1 MHMDTE
7 AALPAPVD
15 DSSQDSTASLP
26 KEPEPAPAEPA
37 IEEAPAAPVVP
48 AAPEAEAPPPKEE
61 TKKETAPPAEAEP
74 APEKVPEE
82 LTSLGIIY
90 GDVGTSSFN
99 VSVTGDLEKLEYVQM
114 EHDSD
119 GWVLGQVADMQ
130 RKTDLSLEKAISISE
145 GEEVAIHEKVTAHI
159 DVVGYRDERGLLQ
172 VPRTPF
178 KAGQPVYKA
187 KDEVIRK
194 IIGLKEDTPTGAYVG
209 MLFGHDIRVE
219 MDINSMVQKHV
230 SILAKT
236 GGGKSFLC
244 GDLVEELMKHKVTIM
259 VLDPHGEY
267 GAMRQVGHV
276 SAGGRDF
283 HVTPRGY
290 EEHIIE
296 FATDT
301 VVNPNAKPLR
311 FTLANI
317 EANELLQLTSIKNGK
332 AYLNALRKAIDAV
345 KSVKKEYPL
354 KDIIRVLESD
364 EEGNNAALINEL
376 QFLEDAKIFAPSG
389 TKIDELVLKGKMTII
404 NLKGTPPEI
413 AELIVNRIC
422 TALFELRKLGKVP
435 PMMLVVEEAHNYCP
449 QQGQAASSRIFR
461 TIAAE
466 GRKFG
471 LGLTIISQRAAKI
484 DKNVLSQCNTQMIL
498 KVTNP
503 NDLKAIASSVEGLTA
518 GMADE
523 IQRLPIGVA
532 LCVGGNIQMPLFV
545 EVRPRESKH
554 GGESVEIIPTKDDD

>member
-7 AALPAPVD
+7 AEALSTEDAQRSDAPVIVPETAPQVREADVIALPPVQALPAPC
-15 DSSQDSTASLP
+15 P
-26 KEPEPAPAEPA
+26 EPEAG
-37 IEEAPAAPVVP
+37 
-48 AAPEAEAPPPKEE
+48 PESPGA
-61 TKKETAPPAEAEP
+61 
-74 APEKVPEE
+74 V
-82 LTSLGIIY
+82 GIIY
-90 GDVGTSSFN
+90 GDVGTSAFN
-99 VSVTGDLEKLEYVQM
+99 LSVTSNLEKMEYVM
-114 EHDSD
+114 VEHQQV
-119 GWVLGQVADMQ
+119 GWVLGQVMDMQ
-130 RKTDLSLEKAISISE
+130 RKTDLSLDRAKMISL
-145 GEEVAIHEKVTAHI
+145 GEDIMIHERVAAQI
-159 DVVGYRDERGLLQ
+159 NVIGYRDERNLLQ

-178 KAGQPVYKA
+178 KAGQPVFKA
-187 KDEVIRK
+187 TDDLIKKV
-194 IIGLKEDTPTGAYVG
+194 IGLKENTPTGAYLG
-209 MLFGHDIRVE
+209 LLYGHDIRVE

-244 GDLVEELMKHKVTIM
+244 GDLVEELMKHDVTVL

-267 GAMRQVGHV
+267 GAMREAGRVGD
-276 SAGGRDF
+276 GPRDF
-283 HVTPRGY
+283 KVAPRGY
-290 EEHIIE
+290 EDHIIE

-301 VVNPNAKPLR
+301 DVNPNAKPLR

-317 EANELLQLTSIKNGK
+317 DAHDLLSLTSIKNGK
-332 AYLNALRKAIDAV
+332 AYLNALRKAIDAI
-345 KSVKKEYPL
+345 KSVKKEYAL
-354 KDIIRVLESD
+354 RDIIRVLESD
-364 EEGNNAALINEL
+364 EEGNNAALVNEL
-376 QFLEDAKIFAPSG
+376 VFLEDCKIFAPSG
-389 TKIDELVLKGKMTII
+389 TRIDELVVKGKMTII
-404 NLKGTPPEI
+404 NLKGTEPEI

-449 QQGQAASSRIFR
+449 QQGLAASSKIFR

-503 NDLKAIASSVEGLTA
+503 NDLKAITASVEGLTA
-518 GMADE
+518 GMAEE

-532 LCVGGNIQMPLFV
+532 LVVGGNIQMPLFV
-545 EVRPRESKH
+545 EVRPRESRH
-554 GGESVEIIPTKDDD
+554 GGESVEIIPTGDD

>member
-7 AALPAPVD
+7 AEMPPLAVDQRSEAIGPSPAVPAD
-15 DSSQDSTASLP
+15 EIATKSQ
-26 KEPEPAPAEPA
+26 
-37 IEEAPAAPVVP
+37 EAPSEHHVP
-48 AAPEAEAPPPKEE
+48 NDS
-61 TKKETAPPAEAEP
+61 
-74 APEKVPEE
+74 V
-82 LTSLGIIY
+82 GIIY

-99 VSVTGDLEKLEYVQM
+99 LSVIGNVEKMEYVQVQ
-114 EHDSD
+114 HDTV
-119 GWVLGQVADMQ
+119 GWVLGQVMDMQ
-130 RKTDLSLEKAISISE
+130 RKTDLSLDRAKMISQ
-145 GEEVAIHEKVTAHI
+145 GENVLIHEKVAAQVNVI
-159 DVVGYRDERGLLQ
+159 GYRDERNLLQ

-178 KAGQPVYKA
+178 KAGLPVFKA

-194 IIGLKEDTPTGAYVG
+194 VIGLKENTPTGAYLG
-209 MLFGHDIRVE
+209 LLFGHDIRVE

-236 GGGKSFLC
+236 GGGKSFMC
-244 GDLVEELMKHKVTIM
+244 GDLVEELMKHDVTIM
-259 VLDPHGEY
+259 VIDPHGEY
-267 GAMRQVGHV
+267 GAMRDEGHV
-276 SAGGRDF
+276 GKSHRDF
-283 HVTPRGY
+283 KVKPRGY
-290 EEHIIE
+290 GDKIME

-301 VVNPNAKPLR
+301 DVNPKAKPLR

-317 EANELLQLTSIKNGK
+317 EAHDLLSLTSIKNGK
-332 AYLNALRKAIDAV
+332 AYLTALRKAIDAI
-345 KSVKKEYPL
+345 KSVKKEYTL
-354 KDIIRVLESD
+354 RDIIRVLESD

-376 QFLEDAKIFAPSG
+376 AFLEDCKIFAPAG
-389 TKIDELVLKGKMTII
+389 TRIDELVVKGKMTII
-404 NLKGTPPEI
+404 NLKGTEPEI

-422 TALFELRKLGKVP
+422 TALFELRKLAKVP

-449 QQGQAASSRIFR
+449 QQGLAASSKIFR

-503 NDLKAIASSVEGLTA
+503 NDLKAITASVEGLTD

-532 LCVGGNIQMPLFV
+532 LCIGGSIQMPLFV
-545 EVRPRESKH
+545 EVRPRESRH
-554 GGESVEIIPTKDDD
+554 GGESVEIIPTKDE